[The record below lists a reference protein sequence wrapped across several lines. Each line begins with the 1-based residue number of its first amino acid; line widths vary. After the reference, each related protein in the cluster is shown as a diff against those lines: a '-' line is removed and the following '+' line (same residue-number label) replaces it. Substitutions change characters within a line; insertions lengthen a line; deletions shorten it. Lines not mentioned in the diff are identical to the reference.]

1 MLVLSRKPTEA
12 LVLPSLNAKITI
24 LEIKGRLV
32 RIGIEAPDG
41 VRIMRSE
48 LLLSLDDNTSAGSGT
63 CVAANPQEMCE
74 TASA

>member
-24 LEIKGRLV
+24 LEIKGRSV

-48 LLLSLDDNTSAGSGT
+48 LLLSLDDNSSKDPRVCFAGDAEELCG
-63 CVAANPQEMCE
+63 